1 MKDCLVLFSLIL
13 SMSIALAGQT
23 FADKDLILHLPFDQG
38 TGTEAIDE
46 SQYGNNGTVENG
58 NWVAGKFGNALEFNG
73 STSRLEIPSSDSLNP
88 EKELSV
94 AVWFKAT
101 DQLPTAEGARFMD
114 KWGRPEFNA
123 KENSGYVMTFF
134 PGANENRLVFHYN
147 MNDFAGKGFVLPF
160 DDEWHHIAVVLDT
173 TVTGLEAIKMYL
185 DGEAAEVGAFF
196 LPPPAG
202 VPITPNDVELKIGC
216 GNNAWN
222 YFKGSLD
229 DVVMFSRLL
238 SEVEVKNLS
247 SGPHGTVTS
256 VMPHGKLG
264 VSWGLIK
271 QSY

>member
-94 AVWFKAT
+94 AMWFKAT

-147 MNDFAGKGFVLPF
+147 MNDFGKFGN
-160 DDEWHHIAVVLDT
+160 A
-173 TVTGLEAIKMYL
+173 LE
-185 DGEAAEVGAFF
+185 F
-196 LPPPAG
+196 
-202 VPITPNDVELKIGC
+202 N
-216 GNNAWN
+216 
-222 YFKGSLD
+222 GST
-229 DVVMFSRLL
+229 SRL
-238 SEVEVKNLS
+238 EIPS
-247 SGPHGTVTS
+247 SDSLNPEKGGQ
-256 VMPHGKLG
+256 
-264 VSWGLIK
+264 GLCPPFRR
-271 QSY
+271 QMAPYSSRFGYRRCRFESD